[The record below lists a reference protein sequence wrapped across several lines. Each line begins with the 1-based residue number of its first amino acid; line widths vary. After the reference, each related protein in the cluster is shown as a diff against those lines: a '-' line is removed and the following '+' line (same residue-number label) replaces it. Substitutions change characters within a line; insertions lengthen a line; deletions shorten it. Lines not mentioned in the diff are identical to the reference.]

1 MAIELRRAQAT
12 EADPLTAIALAAKK
26 VWGYPDRWI
35 DLWRDQL
42 TITTEYIQTSQ
53 VYVAGSAQSI
63 VGFYALVDHG
73 SIWTLDH
80 LWVQPD
86 SIGHGV
92 GRRLLQ
98 HAIDLTREHCAQA
111 IEIEADP
118 NAESFYQH
126 LGARRVSVNRY
137 EIEGQLR
144 ELPVLRIDL

>member
-1 MAIELRRAQAT
+1 MTIDLRRAQT
-12 EADPLTAIALAAKK
+12 SEADQLTSIAFAAKRY
-26 VWGYPDRWI
+26 WGYPDRWI

-42 TITTEYIQTSQ
+42 TIAAEYIVASQ
-53 VYVAGSAQSI
+53 IFVACLDQAI

-80 LWVQPD
+80 LWVQPN

-98 HAIDLTREHCAQA
+98 HAIDFAREHGAIA

-126 LGARRVSVNRY
+126 MGARRVSVNRS
-137 EIEGQLR
+137 EIDGQAR
-144 ELPVLRIDL
+144 ELPVMRIGL